1 MQRGHHPGSQGVGNV
16 PVPIILVRKQCL
28 LPGAE
33 IHHHILHPGRDHMI
47 RTTSKT
53 PSCTVVGV
61 RFQREVS
68 VAELRK
74 RLRASWNLRPT
85 HPFDIIELDDE
96 KLNTRTETFTQTDT
110 SQAAALHASFRTL
123 SRYLDVILLGKINLV
138 KVPHGNCRASTRFW

>member
-1 MQRGHHPGSQGVGNV
+1 M
-16 PVPIILVRKQCL
+16 IILVRKQCL

-47 RTTSKT
+47 RITSKT
-53 PSCTVVGV
+53 PSCTVVNV

-74 RLRASWNLRPT
+74 RPRASWNVRPT
-85 HPFDIIELDDE
+85 HPDGVGFLVGDFDIVELDDG
-96 KLNTRTETFTQTDT
+96 KLNTRTQTFTQGDT

-123 SRYLDVILLGKINLV
+123 SRYLEVILPGKMNLM
-138 KVPHGNCRASTRFW
+138 KVPQGNCRASTRFW